1 MAKKQVKTNVMR
13 LLDSKKCIYETHC
26 YLDTGAISGHDVAMV
41 LNEDPRKVF
50 KTLVTVGASKKN
62 FVFVLPVDEELDL
75 KAAAKCVGEKKI
87 ELIKQKDLLGL
98 TGYVHGGC
106 SPVGMKKF
114 FETVFDSTAAN
125 YDTIIFSG
133 GKIGYQVELSL
144 EELKKVI
151 SFKLEKITM

>member
-114 FETVFDSTAAN
+114 FETFFDSTAAN